1 MSNQDPS
8 ERDEAVEPSNAAEQ
22 NTAEQATSGAAEAAQ
37 NENASETQAE
47 AQAGSQTEAPA
58 EASAAAEDASGSK
71 SEGGSEA
78 AEAGAESDAKADAP
92 AEAGEGGKKRK
103 RRRRKKKAEGEAGEQ
118 PERPAGPFARFFE
131 GAERK
136 HAFSAGEIVAGR
148 VIQVDEGA
156 ALVDLFGK
164 AQAVMDAFEPSEIA
178 ELPTEAQP
186 DEDDAPQTDEAAA
199 QASEDSAAE
208 QSAEPA
214 AGDGAEAV
222 AAEAVTEEAAPAQ
235 TETEAAAQ
243 AVSSEEPAQEAEA
256 SPEAP
261 ASEEP
266 APSEEQAAAQ
276 EAATQTPA
284 DAAEDGESAAEGD
297 APKTEAA
304 IELPPEVASYVVP
317 ALSETGVEEGA
328 IVRGRVI
335 SVSESGHVALLNRF
349 IERKLVRAKLRALRG
364 QRAEVEGLV
373 FGYNR
378 GGFDVL
384 VDGVRCFC
392 PASAMSL
399 EPIDDPS
406 VFVGKKLS
414 FTLPPAKGGG
424 ARSVV
429 VSRRPILE
437 RERRKATRERFKS
450 LEVGQRFEARVV
462 DVRDFGVVV
471 DIGEGV
477 EGLVHVSELSWTRG
491 VRPSDVVKR
500 GETVNVEVIEIRPI
514 TRKDRHGKLSLS
526 IRKTLPDPWDEQ
538 KELLKE
544 GRFFDGK
551 IVRLTEFGAFLEIAP
566 GIDGLLHISE
576 IGGRDVKHAKQV
588 LQVGETL
595 PVLIERVD
603 RGQRRVGLTK
613 LSDEEAQKIRSGELD
628 PSNLK
633 RPPKQGDII
642 KVTVERVE
650 HHGVLVQ
657 VEGVIG
663 KKGRGYISNRDLGSE
678 EGRKAVQQGAQLE
691 VKVVGVD
698 RDGGLKC
705 SIRAKEID
713 EERKA
718 VKDYRRESSKQGFG
732 TLADLLREKLEN
744 KD

>member
-22 NTAEQATSGAAEAAQ
+22 NTAEQATSGAAEAAHP
-37 NENASETQAE
+37 ENQPELQSAAEPVAQEAAEEASSD
-47 AQAGSQTEAPA
+47 AGA
-58 EASAAAEDASGSK
+58 EASGA
-71 SEGGSEA
+71 SEA
-78 AEAGAESDAKADAP
+78 VSEASAEATEP
-92 AEAGEGGKKRK
+92 AEAGEASGEKAAEQAGEASGEQAAASEAGGKKRK
-103 RRRRKKKAEGEAGEQ
+103 RRRRKKKAEGAEGAEQ

-131 GAERK
+131 SGERK

-148 VIQVDEGA
+148 VIKVESGA

-164 AQAVMDAFEPSEIA
+164 AQAVMDAFEPGEIA
-178 ELPTEAQP
+178 ELPTETQP
-186 DEDDAPQTDEAAA
+186 DEDDAQTSAEALSGEQAGAETAEAAQTEVATEAAA
-199 QASEDSAAE
+199 AEAAPE
-208 QSAEPA
+208 SAEIAPA
-214 AGDGAEAV
+214 EV
-222 AAEAVTEEAAPAQ
+222 AAEAAPAEDVAPAEEAPESAEAAPA
-235 TETEAAAQ
+235 EAAAE
-243 AVSSEEPAQEAEA
+243 AAPTEEGE
-256 SPEAP
+256 SDDEAP
-261 ASEEP
+261 AKS
-266 APSEEQAAAQ
+266 
-276 EAATQTPA
+276 EAAV
-284 DAAEDGESAAEGD
+284 
-297 APKTEAA
+297 
-304 IELPPEVASYVVP
+304 ELPPEVAAYEIP
-317 ALSETGVEEGA
+317 ALAEASAEEGA

-335 SVSESGHVALLNRF
+335 SVSESGHVALLNRY
-349 IERKLVRAKLRALRG
+349 IDRKLVRAKLRALRG
-364 QRAEVEGLV
+364 ERAEVEGLV
-373 FGYNR
+373 FGFNR

-399 EPIDDPS
+399 EPIDDPN
-406 VFVGKKLS
+406 VFVSKKLA

-526 IRKTLPDPWDEQ
+526 IRKTLTDPWDEH

-544 GRFFDGK
+544 GRFFDAK

-576 IGGRDVKHAKQV
+576 IGGRELKHAKQA
-588 LQVGETL
+588 LQVGELL

-603 RGQRRVGLTK
+603 RGQRRVALTK
-613 LSDEEAQKIRSGELD
+613 LSADEAEKIRSGELD

-633 RPPKQGDII
+633 RPPRQGDLIT
-642 KVTVERVE
+642 VLVERVE
-650 HHGVLVQ
+650 HHGVIVQ

-663 KKGRGYISNRDLGSE
+663 KKGRGYISNRDLGTE
-678 EGRKAVQQGAQLE
+678 EGKKAVQQGAKIE

>member
-8 ERDEAVEPSNAAEQ
+8 ERDGAVEPSDAAEQ
-22 NTAEQATSGAAEAAQ
+22 NTAEQAPSGAAEVAQ
-37 NENASETQAE
+37 NETPSESQPVAAPESPSTSEVETAERAEATHAEPASE
-47 AQAGSQTEAPA
+47 S
-58 EASAAAEDASGSK
+58 S
-71 SEGGSEA
+71 SEA
-78 AEAGAESDAKADAP
+78 ASASSEATSAAGEGGGV
-92 AEAGEGGKKRK
+92 GEGGKKRK
-103 RRRRKKKAEGEAGEQ
+103 RRRRKKKAAEGEGGEQ
-118 PERPAGPFARFFE
+118 AERPAGPFARFFE
-131 GAERK
+131 GVERK

-148 VIQVDEGA
+148 VVRVESGA
-156 ALVDLFGK
+156 ARIDLFGK
-164 AQAVMDAFEPSEIA
+164 AEAVMDALEPSEIA

-186 DEDDAPQTDEAAA
+186 DEDDVPAGEASESTASESEAGAQEATEAAADPAAEETAPDGAGQEASSAAGEAPEAAA
-199 QASEDSAAE
+199 QTTSEAPPVETVHAE
-208 QSAEPA
+208 ETTPQ
-214 AGDGAEAV
+214 
-222 AAEAVTEEAAPAQ
+222 AAEASSEGESPAQDANEDRDEEASAGASSS
-235 TETEAAAQ
+235 EAAK
-243 AVSSEEPAQEAEA
+243 
-256 SPEAP
+256 
-261 ASEEP
+261 
-266 APSEEQAAAQ
+266 
-276 EAATQTPA
+276 ATV
-284 DAAEDGESAAEGD
+284 
-297 APKTEAA
+297 
-304 IELPPEVASYVVP
+304 ELPPEVASYVVP
-317 ALSETGVEEGA
+317 ALGETSVEEGA

-335 SVSESGHVALLNRF
+335 SVSESGHVAILNRY
-349 IERKLVRAKLRALRG
+349 IDRKLVRARLRALRG
-364 QRAEVEGLV
+364 QRVEVEGLV
-373 FGYNR
+373 FGFNR

-399 EPIDDPS
+399 EPIDDPNA
-406 VFVGKKLS
+406 FVGKKLT

-462 DVRDFGVVV
+462 DIRDFGVVV
-471 DIGEGV
+471 DIGDGV

-500 GETVNVEVIEIRPI
+500 GEMVNVEVLEVRPI

-526 IRKTLPDPWDEQ
+526 IRKTLPDPWEEH

-544 GRFFDGK
+544 GAFFDAK
-551 IVRLTEFGAFLEIAP
+551 VVRLTEFGAFLEIAP

-576 IGGRDVKHAKQV
+576 IGGRDLKHAKQA
-588 LQVGETL
+588 LQVGDEL

-613 LSDEEAQKIRSGELD
+613 LSAEEAEKIRSGELD
-628 PSNLK
+628 PSSLK
-633 RPPKQGDII
+633 RPPRQGDVIT
-642 KVTVERVE
+642 VVVERVE
-650 HHGVLVQ
+650 HHGVIVQ
-657 VEGVIG
+657 VEGVLG

-678 EGRKAVQQGAQLE
+678 ESKKSIQQGAKIE

-705 SIRAKEID
+705 SIRAREID

-744 KD
+744 KN